1 MTDERSD
8 ERSEERSDDPSAG
21 PMGDMLDGNV
31 AAGPLAAVLGT
42 EMTAVPG
49 RCAHCG
55 DMHMIGEMRAYIQAP
70 GTVLRC
76 PSCDGVVRRIVET
89 VDATYVDARGI
100 AYLRFQRR

>member
-1 MTDERSD
+1 MLEDPPMT
-8 ERSEERSDDPSAG
+8 EERADDQAAASAG
-21 PMGDMLDGNV
+21 AMLDGNV

-76 PSCDGVVRRIVET
+76 PSCDGVILRIVET